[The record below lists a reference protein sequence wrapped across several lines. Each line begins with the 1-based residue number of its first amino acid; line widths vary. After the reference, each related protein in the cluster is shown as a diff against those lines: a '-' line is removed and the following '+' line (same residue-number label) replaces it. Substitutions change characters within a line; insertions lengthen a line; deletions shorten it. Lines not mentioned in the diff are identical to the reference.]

1 MLVGYSGYNKCTGYR
16 WPFRSCN
23 YKVTSATISL
33 TPGSAG
39 EPLVMVVL
47 LSLGDVDDDEKY
59 GEACQQRTSK
69 AKQKAIENWL
79 SYVQRPLLV
88 QRDRSLHHN
97 QIQLTPIDIPH

>member
-1 MLVGYSGYNKCTGYR
+1 MLVYLRPS
-16 WPFRSCN
+16 RSCN
-23 YKVTSATISL
+23 FKVTSAAISL

-39 EPLVMVVL
+39 EPPVMAVL

-59 GEACQQRTSK
+59 GEACQQRTAK

-88 QRDRSLHHN
+88 QRDRSLLHN
-97 QIQLTPIDIPH
+97 QIQLMPIDIPH